1 MKKCLVLVV
10 AALLL
15 AFTASAQWTRGGQKK
30 EAPKTEKTTQEQPTP
45 SDNSDMS
52 KKATKKKSNPSS
64 KTGKSKK
71 TAKKKSKSSGKT
83 GKSKK
88 TAKKKSNSSGKSSK
102 SEKTVAKAL
111 SPLDVTVIVVNK
123 TADKNNRCYVTATII
138 NPNNETITTT
148 VNLTGS
154 NEFKA
159 VSEKITIP
167 AHGTASVKSY
177 FTVKKVVRSGTVTV
191 TESLTQREATKS
203 GIQLIPFD

>member
-10 AALLL
+10 ATLLL
-15 AFTASAQWTRGGQKK
+15 AFTASAQITRGGQKK

-64 KTGKSKK
+64 
-71 TAKKKSKSSGKT
+71 KT